1 MDRFQEM
8 QVFAR
13 IAERHSF
20 SKAAE
25 DLRIPPATVTNLIK
39 RLEQRLGARLLER
52 TTRQVRL
59 THDGE
64 IYYRRCARLLA
75 DLEEPTAPSWTRRP
89 RACCE

>member
-39 RLEQRLGARLLER
+39 RRNSAWAR
-52 TTRQVRL
+52 
-59 THDGE
+59 G
-64 IYYRRCARLLA
+64 CWSA
-75 DLEEPTAPSWTRRP
+75 P
-89 RACCE
+89 RARSA

>member
-13 IAERHSF
+13 IAERHS

-39 RLEQRLGARLLER
+39 RLEQRLAR
-52 TTRQVRL
+52 
-59 THDGE
+59 G
-64 IYYRRCARLLA
+64 CWSA
-75 DLEEPTAPSWTRRP
+75 P
-89 RACCE
+89 RARSA

>member
-64 IYYRRCARLLA
+64 ISTGAACACWPTWRK
-75 DLEEPTAPSWTRRP
+75 PTAPSWTRRP